1 MRSLQT
7 DLKAEKI
14 RRRDGR
20 SPSVNSPLD
29 IRVDAAS
36 NGLDTISALE
46 KKKSNEMVLM
56 DAEMIFVEFSLV

>member
-14 RRRDGR
+14 RRRDGLL
-20 SPSVNSPLD
+20 PSVNSPLD

-46 KKKSNEMVLM
+46 EKNPMKWCSWTPK
-56 DAEMIFVEFSLV
+56 